1 MLIILY
7 DIILGSFGWLRLFVT
22 QELCKDTNPLIA
34 TNTSMGG
41 SAYSGIKK
49 CEGEAKK
56 LEKKNANFMV
66 FLLIADENGNNC
78 FIYEKCNEKD
88 LKRNLPGISFQKKQ
102 DTS

>member
-1 MLIILY
+1 M
-7 DIILGSFGWLRLFVT
+7 T
-22 QELCKDTNPLIA
+22 QELCRDTNPLIA
-34 TNTSMGG
+34 TKTSTFGG
-41 SAYSGIKK
+41 PNFSGVKE

-66 FLLIADENGNNC
+66 FLLDADQNGNNC
-78 FIYEKCNEKD
+78 FIYEKCDKKD